1 VQVDRTKPT
10 ATRHEPGELIGGRYR
25 LQSPLGEGG
34 MGSVWQAEH
43 VTLHTPVAVKF
54 ITPSHE
60 ESEDALAR
68 FLREAQ
74 AAAALRSTHI
84 VQVFDFGVE
93 NGAPYMAMEL
103 LDGESLAT
111 RLLREGRL
119 TPAETAR
126 IMSEAARAVEYAH
139 QAGII
144 HRDLKPDNIFLVRE
158 ANIEVTKVL
167 DFGIAKVNND
177 SLSSSSGGTTAT
189 GAVLGTP
196 FYLSPEQA
204 RGTKTVDH
212 RSDLWALGVI
222 VYECLLGA
230 RPFRSTGLGD
240 LVAKICYEPHPVPSE
255 HGTVPQGFDDWVARA
270 LAKEPDERF
279 QSATEMISAFT
290 LLLSQQIVGSDEEQL
305 PPTAPPPRVLSLV
318 LETTTA
324 GEAAP
329 TVSAPSPRWP
339 HPRARRWLMGGGIVV
354 AVAVGALT
362 WSLTRDRPAPRDRA
376 EVPAARAL
384 AAEPSPLATAAPPR
398 TQSSPARPTLAP
410 ATDGAPAGHSP
421 RASGVSSKTRPAPL
435 RAAVSSV
442 ARTTPSGHSS
452 TAPADQAAG
461 ARGVSAQARAPSAT
475 SGPANDAER
484 AARALFEDR
493 K

>member
-1 VQVDRTKPT
+1 VQVEAKSTPP
-10 ATRHEPGELIGGRYR
+10 RHEPGELIGGRYR
-25 LQSPLGEGG
+25 LELPLGEGG

-68 FLREAQ
+68 FMREAQ

-93 NGAPYMAMEL
+93 SGAAYMAMEL
-103 LDGESLAT
+103 LAGESLAT

-119 TPAETAR
+119 SPAETAR
-126 IMSEAARAVEYAH
+126 IMGEAARAVEYAH

-158 ANIEVTKVL
+158 AAIEVTKVL
-167 DFGIAKVNND
+167 DFGIAKVNSD
-177 SLSSSSGGTTAT
+177 RLSSSSGGNTAT

-204 RGTKTVDH
+204 RGTKAVDH

-255 HGTVPQGFDDWVARA
+255 HGTVPQGFDQWVERA
-270 LAKEPDERF
+270 LAKEPDDRF
-279 QSATEMISAFT
+279 QSATEMITAFT
-290 LLLSQQIVGSDEEQL
+290 MLLSQRIVGTEEE
-305 PPTAPPPRVLSLV
+305 PIPSTAPPPKVLSLV
-318 LETTTA
+318 LETTTQ
-324 GEAAP
+324 GDVAP
-329 TVSAPSPRWP
+329 TVRGPSRRRS
-339 HPRARRWLMGGGIVV
+339 HPRAAWLMAGGLLVLV
-354 AVAVGALT
+354 ALLAVT
-362 WSLTRDRPAPRDRA
+362 WSLTRDRPAGRDQA
-376 EVPAARAL
+376 ESHATARAL
-384 AAEPSPLATAAPPR
+384 TAKSPATIPAAPKQTQNSPIDPPAPR
-398 TQSSPARPTLAP
+398 QTEAA
-410 ATDGAPAGHSP
+410 ATEPKQPS
-421 RASGVSSKTRPAPL
+421 RASGDSAQPGPSRPRAPAPG
-435 RAAVSSV
+435 RKDASGRSPTAWAAQ
-442 ARTTPSGHSS
+442 G
-452 TAPADQAAG
+452 AG
-461 ARGVSAQARAPSAT
+461 ARAGSIGTAAPSAT
-475 SGPANDAER
+475 SGPVDDAKR

>member
-1 VQVDRTKPT
+1 VQVEAKSTPP
-10 ATRHEPGELIGGRYR
+10 RHEPGELIGGRYR
-25 LQSPLGEGG
+25 LEVPLGEGG

-68 FLREAQ
+68 FMREAQ

-93 NGAPYMAMEL
+93 NGTPYMAMEL
-103 LDGESLAT
+103 LEGETLAT

-119 TPAETAR
+119 SPAETAR
-126 IMSEAARAVEYAH
+126 IMSETARAVEYAH

-158 ANIEVTKVL
+158 AAIEVSKVL
-167 DFGIAKVNND
+167 DFGIAKVNSD
-177 SLSSSSGGTTAT
+177 RLSSSSGGNTAT

-255 HGTVPQGFDDWVARA
+255 HGTVPQGFDQWVERA
-270 LAKEPDERF
+270 LAKEPDDRF
-279 QSATEMISAFT
+279 QSATEMITAFT
-290 LLLSQQIVGSDEEQL
+290 MLLSQQIVGTEED
-305 PPTAPPPRVLSLV
+305 PVPSTAPPPKVLSLV

-324 GEAAP
+324 GDVAQ
-329 TVSAPSPRWP
+329 TVDAPSTLRS
-339 HPRARRWLMGGGIVV
+339 RARARPLLMAG
-354 AVAVGALT
+354 AVLVLAALVALT
-362 WSLTRDRPAPRDRA
+362 WSWSHRRAAVRDRA
-376 EVPAARAL
+376 ESPGAGRAL
-384 AAEPSPLATAAPPR
+384 VSKRPTTPTAAPLQ
-398 TQSSPARPTLAP
+398 TQTSPTERPALPATEAAPPTKGNRPSHASGRARLAP
-410 ATDGAPAGHSP
+410 PRSMLSTARRRDAPGP
-421 RASGVSSKTRPAPL
+421 
-435 RAAVSSV
+435 
-442 ARTTPSGHSS
+442 SS
-452 TAPADQAAG
+452 TAPADRGAGERADSAETAPTAA
-461 ARGVSAQARAPSAT
+461 
-475 SGPANDAER
+475 SGPADDAKR

>member
-1 VQVDRTKPT
+1 
-10 ATRHEPGELIGGRYR
+10 
-25 LQSPLGEGG
+25 

-68 FLREAQ
+68 FMREAQ

-93 NGAPYMAMEL
+93 NGTPYMAMEL
-103 LDGESLAT
+103 LEGESLAT
-111 RLLREGRL
+111 RLQREGRL
-119 TPAETAR
+119 SPAETAR

-158 ANIEVTKVL
+158 ANIEVAKVL

-177 SLSSSSGGTTAT
+177 SLSSSSGGSTAT

-204 RGTKTVDH
+204 RGTKAVDH

-255 HGTVPQGFDDWVARA
+255 HGTVPQGFDQWVTRA
-270 LAKEPDERF
+270 LAKEPDDRF
-279 QSATEMISAFT
+279 QSATEMITAFT
-290 LLLSQQIVGSDEEQL
+290 MLLSQRIVGTEEE
-305 PPTAPPPRVLSLV
+305 PVPSTAPPQKVLSLV

-324 GEAAP
+324 GEMTP
-329 TVSAPSPRWP
+329 TVDTPS
-339 HPRARRWLMGGGIVV
+339 ARRSRSRSRLWSIAGGVLV
-354 AVAVGALT
+354 LSVSVALT
-362 WSLTRDRPAPRDRA
+362 WSLAHRRPSAPDRTEAA
-376 EVPAARAL
+376 AAARAL
-384 AAEPSPLATAAPPR
+384 VSHPPSTVPAATQQAQTSPAAPAALPP
-398 TQSSPARPTLAP
+398 TQKAP
-410 ATDGAPAGHSP
+410 AARTKRTNGTSGRARTGPLRSV
-421 RASGVSSKTRPAPL
+421 ASGAGRKDALGR
-435 RAAVSSV
+435 
-442 ARTTPSGHSS
+442 SS
-452 TAPADQAAG
+452 TAPAPGGAG
-461 ARGVSAQARAPSAT
+461 APAGSIEARPPRTA
-475 SGPANDAER
+475 SGPADDAER